1 MIVDPDKC
9 LMENVF
15 VESNVVEEDVGG
27 PMSNEAVEVDGLM
40 LGILVDAT
48 P

>member
-1 MIVDPDKC
+1 MIVDPDER
-9 LMENVF
+9 LMENAF

-27 PMSNEAVEVDGLM
+27 PTSDEAVEVDGLM
-40 LGILVDAT
+40 LGISVDAT